1 MEGGGC
7 KIEPLG
13 SEARAFRYEVY
24 TFSSLS
30 LECTSH
36 KLPGSVMRQLRRPE
50 TRGGGGHV
58 SASFPSVL
66 R

>member
-1 MEGGGC
+1 VEGGGC

-36 KLPGSVMRQLRRPE
+36 KFRV
-50 TRGGGGHV
+50 
-58 SASFPSVL
+58 
-66 R
+66 